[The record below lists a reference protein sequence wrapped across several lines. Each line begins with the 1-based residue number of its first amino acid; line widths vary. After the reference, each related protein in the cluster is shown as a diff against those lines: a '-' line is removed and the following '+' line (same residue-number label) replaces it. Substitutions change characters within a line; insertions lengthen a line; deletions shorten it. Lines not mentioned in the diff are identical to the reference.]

1 MNILANNAMRFWSGE
16 RDVARHLSLRDLF
29 GAEAEGRG
37 IGVSGLYFE
46 LAPVDGAAVQP
57 WRCSGLEPAAAPAQQ
72 LERFTKKLG
81 RWPAAAPGRIALL
94 APMNTS
100 VGKGSGRVGCN
111 PARHRDARAA

>member
-46 LAPVDGAAVQP
+46 LAPVDGSAVQP
-57 WRCSGLEPAAAPAQQ
+57 WRCSGLEPAAAQSEQ
-72 LERFTKKLG
+72 LERFTQKLR
-81 RWPAAAPGRIALL
+81 RWLATASGRIRLFA
-94 APMNTS
+94 AVNES
-100 VGKGSGRVGCN
+100 VEKSSS
-111 PARHRDARAA
+111 RDYDNL